1 MSVFSLD
8 NIPQLP
14 PDPLFGLKARFSK
27 DSRSDK
33 VDLGIGAYRDDKG
46 KPWVLPSIRAA
57 EKLLQN
63 DPNYNHEYL
72 GIAGLPEF
80 TSAAARIIFGDDSPA
95 LKESRVLSVQS
106 LSGTG
111 ALHIAG
117 VFLKQFYS
125 ASNTVYLSNPTWA
138 NHKQIFENVGLKI
151 ASYPY
156 WDASTKSLDLEGFLS
171 EIEKAPKG
179 SIFLLHSCAHN
190 PTGLD
195 PTPEQW
201 DAIIDAIAKNNHF
214 ALIDS
219 AYQGFASGSLENDA
233 LAVRKAVNHHSKMPI
248 LLCQSF
254 AKNCGMYGERV
265 GAIHMVLHEQD
276 DKLKSAILSQ
286 LQKIVRSEISNPPAY
301 GAKVVTKVLQTPELM
316 QQWQKDMETMSSRI
330 TSMRKELRRKL
341 EGLGTPGTWA
351 HITEQQGM
359 FSFTGLTTEQVSLLE
374 QEHAVYL
381 VSSGR
386 ASVAG
391 LNAKNVEKV
400 AQAIDDVVRKTH
412 SKL

>member
-1 MSVFSLD
+1 MSAFSLKD
-8 NIPQLP
+8 IPQLP

-27 DSRSDK
+27 DDRSDK

-46 KPWVLPSIRAA
+46 KPWVLPSIKAA

-80 TSAAARIIFGDDSPA
+80 TSAAAKIIFGDDSPA

-125 ASNTVYLSNPTWA
+125 PSNTVYLSNPTWA
-138 NHKQIFENVGLKI
+138 NHKQIFENVGLKV

-156 WDASTKSLDLEGFLS
+156 WDAKTKSLDLKGFVS
-171 EIEKAPKG
+171 EIGKAPKG
-179 SIFLLHSCAHN
+179 SIFLLHACAHN

-201 DAIIDAIAKNNHF
+201 DEIIDAIAENKHF

-233 LAVRKAVNHHSKMPI
+233 LAVRKAVNHPSKMPI

-265 GAIHMVLHEQD
+265 GAIHMVLQEED

-330 TSMRKELRRKL
+330 TSMRKELRKKL
-341 EGLGTPGTWA
+341 EDLGTPGTWA

-374 QEHAVYL
+374 KEHAVYL

-391 LNAKNVEKV
+391 LNVNNVDKV
-400 AQAIDDVVRKTH
+400 AKAIDDVVRKTH